1 MKTFVERYWS
11 WFNWTTLAM
20 VVLGFWLSAS
30 FVIDLII
37 LPSLSVAGMMTQNGF
52 ASAGYLLFGIFNHLE
67 LVCAAIVLC
76 SFVVFHR
83 YHTLIHLPE
92 HRSLLFAGVLLVI
105 TLIYTYFLTPNLSAM
120 GLLAPVAAS
129 GMSGEMM
136 SFQIGY
142 WFLEVV
148 KGLIAFTLLR
158 WCWRDAFK
166 LA

>member
-67 LVCAAIVLC
+67 PGSLAKPYVHVL
-76 SFVVFHR
+76 FGAR
-83 YHTLIHLPE
+83 QT
-92 HRSLLFAGVLLVI
+92 G
-105 TLIYTYFLTPNLSAM
+105 
-120 GLLAPVAAS
+120 
-129 GMSGEMM
+129 
-136 SFQIGY
+136 
-142 WFLEVV
+142 
-148 KGLIAFTLLR
+148 
-158 WCWRDAFK
+158 
-166 LA
+166 

>member
-1 MKTFVERYWS
+1 
-11 WFNWTTLAM
+11 
-20 VVLGFWLSAS
+20 
-30 FVIDLII
+30 
-37 LPSLSVAGMMTQNGF
+37 F

-120 GLLAPVAAS
+120 GLLAPVTAS

-136 SFQIGY
+136 SLQIGY

>member
-1 MKTFVERYWS
+1 MKTLVGRYFS
-11 WFNWTTLAM
+11 WFNWTTLAV

-30 FVIDLII
+30 LVIDLVIV
-37 LPSLSVAGMMTQNGF
+37 PSLSVSGMMTQNGF

-92 HRSLLFAGVLLVI
+92 HRSLLFASLLLGISLV
-105 TLIYTYFLTPNLSAM
+105 YTYFLTPNLSAM
-120 GLLAPVAAS
+120 GLLEPVNSA
-129 GMSGEMM
+129 GMSAEMM
-136 SFQIGY
+136 SFQISY
-142 WFLEVV
+142 WCLEII
-148 KGLIAFTLLR
+148 KGVLGLTLLR
-158 WCWRDAFK
+158 WCWRDSFK